1 MYLLRLPFEGW
12 RGSQARAA
20 RLTFGPSLV
29 FLQLPSCD
37 IMAADVAADEPNQ
50 GLTAEAPESE
60 SVVSIDPEELLERRL
75 GQL

>member
-1 MYLLRLPFEGW
+1 
-12 RGSQARAA
+12 
-20 RLTFGPSLV
+20 
-29 FLQLPSCD
+29 
-37 IMAADVAADEPNQ
+37 MAADVAADEPNQ